1 MQIIKRENNQLMIE
15 HGSVFVYFTRYL
27 ISNGYVLLIDG
38 RNELVATITEF
49 AAHDF
54 LTEWENMKNE
64 F

>member
-1 MQIIKRENNQLMIE
+1 MIE